1 MRLSGKMISG
11 FAAVAA
17 IAAGVGLIGA
27 FSMRSIAAAD
37 YNMYANMTIPLGE
50 LGQAAENNAIIRIAV
65 RDAMAATSVSAI
77 EDGIKGIEALF
88 AENDSHIAAY
98 EATIQTE
105 KGRAQYKIF
114 ADSYGAWK
122 AFISEELSL
131 LKEGKAAEANAL
143 MNGAA
148 RAAMKEM
155 KAASDALMDYKIQR
169 SKDTA
174 DSNTALAGNSSLLM
188 YLALALGAVFALLF
202 GILLSRS
209 ITKPLAKAVANANLV
224 SKGDLVEDIDS
235 SFLRRKDEIGDLGKA
250 LDHMTISL
258 RGLVGGV
265 LSSVRNV
272 SSGSQQMSSTA
283 QQLSQGAAEQAAST
297 EEISSSMEEMAG
309 TIKQVTDN
317 AIQTESIGRKAAK
330 SAEEGA
336 ASVLKAVGAMKE
348 IATRI
353 GIIEEIARQT
363 NLLALNA
370 AIEAAR
376 AGESGKGFAVVA
388 GEVRKL
394 AERSQGAAS
403 EISQL
408 SLETTGLAE
417 EAGDKISMLVP
428 EILKTSDLV
437 AEISAS
443 SREESAG
450 ADQVV
455 TGITQ
460 LDTVVQQNAS
470 ASEEMASMAEE
481 LSGQAEQL
489 ADMVSFFKV
498 TRAETES
505 SAEAGTGAAEPRRGR
520 GASEATPSR
529 IARRSL
535 EPRHRRTASGA
546 EQQGSAAVAELAA
559 PAGGDAD
566 FEEV

>member
-27 FSMRSIAAAD
+27 VSMRSIASAD
-37 YNMYANMTIPLGE
+37 YNMYRNMTIPLAE
-50 LGQAAENNAIIRIAV
+50 LGQAAENNALIRLSV
-65 RDAMAATSVSAI
+65 RDAMAATSATAI
-77 EDGIKGIEALF
+77 AEGIKGTESIF
-88 AENDSHIAAY
+88 AENESRIAAY
-98 EATIQTE
+98 EETIQTE
-105 KGRAQYKIF
+105 KGRAQYQ
-114 ADSYGAWK
+114 
-122 AFISEELSL
+122 AFKEAYSLWRSLIEKELSL
-131 LKEGKAAEANAL
+131 LAEGRAEEANAV
-143 MNGAA
+143 MNGEA
-148 RAAMKEM
+148 RAAMREM
-155 KAASDALMDYKIQR
+155 KAATDELMDYKIQR
-169 SKDTA
+169 SKETA
-174 DSNTALAGNSSLLM
+174 DSNTALAESSTLLM
-188 YLALALGAVFALLF
+188 YLALAIGAAIALLF
-202 GILLSRS
+202 GVLLSRS
-209 ITKPLAKAVANANLV
+209 ITKPLAKAVASADLV
-224 SKGDLVEDIDS
+224 SKGNLVEDIDS

-258 RGLVGGV
+258 RSLVGGV
-265 LSSVRNV
+265 LSSVANV

-297 EEISSSMEEMAG
+297 EEISSSMEEIAG

-353 GIIEEIARQT
+353 TIIEEIARQT

-376 AGESGKGFAVVA
+376 AGEAGKGFAVVA

-403 EISQL
+403 EISRL

-417 EAGDKISMLVP
+417 EAGSKISMLVP

-443 SREESAG
+443 SKEESAG

-455 TGITQ
+455 TGINQ

-481 LSGQAEQL
+481 LSGQAAQL
-489 ADMVSFFKV
+489 ADTVSFFKV
-498 TRAETES
+498 EREY
-505 SAEAGTGAAEPRRGR
+505 AEASEPEAATAAPSRGR

-529 IARRSL
+529 IARRSF
-535 EPRHRRTASGA
+535 EPRKIKPASEANRKAPVSIAPVAVPASG
-546 EQQGSAAVAELAA
+546 E
-559 PAGGDAD
+559 AD
-566 FEEV
+566 FEEF

>member
-1 MRLSGKMISG
+1 
-11 FAAVAA
+11 
-17 IAAGVGLIGA
+17 
-27 FSMRSIAAAD
+27 
-37 YNMYANMTIPLGE
+37 
-50 LGQAAENNAIIRIAV
+50 
-65 RDAMAATSVSAI
+65 
-77 EDGIKGIEALF
+77 
-88 AENDSHIAAY
+88 
-98 EATIQTE
+98 
-105 KGRAQYKIF
+105 
-114 ADSYGAWK
+114 
-122 AFISEELSL
+122 
-131 LKEGKAAEANAL
+131 
-143 MNGAA
+143 MNGEA
-148 RAAMKEM
+148 RAAMREM
-155 KAASDALMDYKIQR
+155 KAATDELMDYKIQR
-169 SKDTA
+169 SKETA
-174 DSNTALAGNSSLLM
+174 DSNTALAESSTLLM
-188 YLALALGAVFALLF
+188 YLALAIGAAIALLF
-202 GILLSRS
+202 GVLLSRS
-209 ITKPLAKAVANANLV
+209 ITKPLAKAVASADLV
-224 SKGDLVEDIDS
+224 SKGNLVEDIDS

-258 RGLVGGV
+258 RSLVGGV
-265 LSSVRNV
+265 LSSVANV

-297 EEISSSMEEMAG
+297 EEISSSMEEIAG

-330 SAEEGA
+330 SADEGA

-353 GIIEEIARQT
+353 TIIEEIARQT

-376 AGESGKGFAVVA
+376 AGEAGKGFAVVA

-403 EISQL
+403 EISRL

-417 EAGDKISMLVP
+417 EAGSKISMLVP

-443 SREESAG
+443 SKEESAG

-455 TGITQ
+455 TGINQ

-481 LSGQAEQL
+481 LSSQAEQL
-489 ADMVSFFKV
+489 ADAVSFFKV
-498 TRAETES
+498 ARSEQGSDPAAGRPGAGAAGRARGT
-505 SAEAGTGAAEPRRGR
+505 AEAIPT
-520 GASEATPSR
+520 R

-535 EPRHRRTASGA
+535 DAGSRRPSPEAKRPGSTAIA
-546 EQQGSAAVAELAA
+546 PIAASV
-559 PAGGDAD
+559 DAD
-566 FEEV
+566 AAFEEF